1 MLRKLLVLEK
11 LLGNIDFKRF
21 EKAFVYMKNN
31 LFDSGNNM
39 YLAVDSLIDIDN
51 IVTGSNNITQINDN
65 VKPQEC
71 DKIYMDKD
79 LLQDKLYQL
88 IDQFN
93 ETKNKNK
100 DFYFPLLGSIQ
111 TFYDGGTYKVLFYL
125 QLWS

>member
-21 EKAFVYMKNN
+21 EKAFVCMKNN
-31 LFDSGNNM
+31 LFDSDNNM
-39 YLAVDSLIDIDN
+39 YLTVHSLIDINN
-51 IVTGSNNITQINDN
+51 IVTGSNNITQIKDN

-71 DKIYMDKD
+71 DKIYVDKD
-79 LLQDKLYQL
+79 LLKDKLYQL

-93 ETKNKNK
+93 KTKIKHR

-111 TFYDGGTYKVLFYL
+111 PFYDGGTYKVLFYL
-125 QLWS
+125 QLRP